1 MNELQQCLQ
10 ELDNVDKETYPLKEI
25 NYIKEHFEE
34 AKPYLYDAL
43 DEARNMID
51 NDNDEFFSHELYI
64 YALYLLAEMKDKEAF
79 SKIIYTFSF
88 TGKDAFDL
96 FGEIITEDLQ
106 NILYATYDDN
116 YELLKESIADDSLD
130 EFVRLSMLD
139 TYMQLYLD
147 GTELEYDVVVF
158 LKSLI
163 YSDNDDD
170 PVKGSI
176 ADYICQCHL
185 IDMLEDIKYLD
196 EHDLIDISI
205 SGAYDG
211 LVDCM
216 FDYRYE
222 EGFCKVPVDTYECMK
237 HSYMFEEEQ
246 SHKDIEKM
254 RKKFNLEYKRQEN
267 QATKKIKK
275 IGRNDP
281 CPCGSGKK
289 YKKCCMNKDAKLN
302 TIEDFVHR
310 TLALEDYPKL
320 RNNQNDNRIYID
332 DFFDEESIEIDRI
345 LYLGLY
351 RFSQYSN
358 SINFKSSKGDIAEER
373 KCLYLLLAFD
383 KYVEKFNKEGLSS
396 NKAYD
401 KKYSIHYDTK
411 YWLKELLEILDKDD
425 VKYNE
430 IKEYYNR

>member
-10 ELDNVDKETYPLKEI
+10 ELDNIHKEFYPLKEI

-43 DEARNMID
+43 DETRDMID
-51 NDNDEFFSHELYI
+51 EGNGEFFSHELGI

-79 SKIIYTFSF
+79 SLIIHTFAF
-88 TGKDAFDL
+88 TGEDAFDL
-96 FGEIITEDLQ
+96 FGDLVTEDLQ
-106 NILYATYDDN
+106 DILYATYDGD
-116 YELLKESIADDSLD
+116 YELLQDSIADDSLD

-147 GTELEYDVVVF
+147 GLELEYDVVVF

-163 YSDNDDD
+163 HSNNNND
-170 PVKGSI
+170 PIKGSI

-196 EHDLIDISI
+196 EHDLIDLSI

-216 FDYRYE
+216 FDYRFE
-222 EGFCKVPVDTYECMK
+222 EDFCKVPVDTHERLK
-237 HSYMFEEEQ
+237 HTFMFNDESSAQ
-246 SHKDIEKM
+246 DIEKM
-254 RKKFNLEYKRQEN
+254 KNRIRLEFKREEN
-267 QATKKIKK
+267 QATRNIKK

-289 YKKCCMNKDAKLN
+289 YKKCCMHKDAKLN
-302 TIEDFVHR
+302 TIEDYVHR

-320 RNNQNDNRIYID
+320 RNNQNDNKIYID
-332 DFFDEESIEIDRI
+332 DYFDEESIE
-345 LYLGLY
+345 
-351 RFSQYSN
+351 
-358 SINFKSSKGDIAEER
+358 
-373 KCLYLLLAFD
+373 
-383 KYVEKFNKEGLSS
+383 
-396 NKAYD
+396 
-401 KKYSIHYDTK
+401 
-411 YWLKELLEILDKDD
+411 
-425 VKYNE
+425 
-430 IKEYYNR
+430 